1 MSRTVEVTVLSAEN
15 LQMNKKPVR
24 GNTFVTVHSDA
35 GTDAGAVTKVDSE
48 GGSYPSWN
56 DKVVVNVPLHA
67 RFITVEVKSK
77 TTSSSSSLTGSNSV
91 GVARI
96 PVSDFIGGYVPE
108 NQLHFLSYRLW
119 DGNVKRNGVIN
130 ISVRVKVSERSSCS
144 SNSMPFAAVTGM
156 PVAGNGSTGVV
167 TGIPALWLNYQRN
180 L

>member
-15 LQMNKKPVR
+15 LQMNKKPLR

-35 GTDAGAVTKVDSE
+35 STDAGAVTKVDSE

-56 DKVVVNVPLHA
+56 EKVVVNVPLHA

-77 TTSSSSSLTGSNSV
+77 TSSSSTGSNSI

-96 PVSDFIGGYVPE
+96 PISDFIGGYVPE

-119 DGNVKRNGVIN
+119 DGNVRRNGVIN
-130 ISVRVKVSERSSCS
+130 ISVRVKVPERSSCS
-144 SNSMPFAAVTGM
+144 SNSMPFSAVTGV

-167 TGIPALWLNYQRN
+167 TGFPALWLNYQRN